1 MRFNAILAGAT
12 EEIWKVQKE
21 KLPAG
26 LPEDEEVA
34 IETGIANGVRQKLF
48 GEIEQATVA
57 FARPRLAAGDGAV
70 RRALTAAV
78 AELERC
84 SGLLR
89 LNLNESA
96 ALEEF
101 LLTSLRLWTQRSRS
115 EP

>member
-1 MRFNAILAGAT
+1 MRFQAILAGAT
-12 EEIWKVQKE
+12 GEIWKAQQDR
-21 KLPAG
+21 LPPE
-26 LPEDEEVA
+26 LPDEEQVA
-34 IETGIANGVRQKLF
+34 IETGIANGVRLKLF
-48 GEIEQATVA
+48 AEIENATVA

-101 LLTSLRLWTQRSRS
+101 LLTSLRLWAKR
-115 EP
+115 